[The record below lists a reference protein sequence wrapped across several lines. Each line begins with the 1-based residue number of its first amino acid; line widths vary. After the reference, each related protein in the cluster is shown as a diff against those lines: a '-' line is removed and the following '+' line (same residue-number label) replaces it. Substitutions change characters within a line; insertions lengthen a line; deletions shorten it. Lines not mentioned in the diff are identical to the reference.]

1 MSTNAPGKLGIL
13 AVLRRFTA
21 NLRYPQLFLLTASL
35 FVIDLAVPDVIP
47 LVDEILLGLLTLLLA
62 RLKTR
67 REGAGDGGKEPR
79 VKDVTP
85 KDTRR

>member
-1 MSTNAPGKLGIL
+1 MNTNATSKLGIL

-21 NLRYPQLFLLTASL
+21 NLRYPQLFLLTAAL
-35 FVIDLAVPDVIP
+35 FVLDLAVPDPIP
-47 LVDEILLGLLTLLLA
+47 LFDEIFLGLLTLLLA

-67 REGAGDGGKEPR
+67 RGGEGDGEPR

-85 KDTRR
+85 RR

>member
-1 MSTNAPGKLGIL
+1 MKATGNLGIL

-21 NLRYPQLFLLTASL
+21 NLRYPQLFLLTAAL
-35 FVIDLAVPDVIP
+35 FVLDLAVPDVVP
-47 LVDEILLGLLTLLLA
+47 LADEILLGLLTLLLA

-67 REGAGDGGKEPR
+67 REGEDGKEPR

-85 KDTRR
+85 RR